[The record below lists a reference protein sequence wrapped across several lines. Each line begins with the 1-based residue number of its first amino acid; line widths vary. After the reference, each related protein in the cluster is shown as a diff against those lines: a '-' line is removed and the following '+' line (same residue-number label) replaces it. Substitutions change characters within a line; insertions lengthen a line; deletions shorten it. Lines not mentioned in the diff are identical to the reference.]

1 MDSEPIDTPCEIG
14 VEKVYLRKNDYFCRE
29 IEINNMAKKEYSNDN
44 PVTMA
49 SEPSVAYV
57 SSVSTPLKTSLK
69 DSMTVEAYFDK
80 VRKALDKRYENL

>member
-1 MDSEPIDTPCEIG
+1 M
-14 VEKVYLRKNDYFCRE
+14 EKVWFRKNDYFCKA
-29 IEINNMAKKEYSNDN
+29 IEKNIMAKKEYSNDN

-57 SSVSTPLKTSLK
+57 SSVSTPLKTDLK
-69 DSMTVEAYFDK
+69 DSMTVEEYFDK

>member
-1 MDSEPIDTPCEIG
+1 MQAKDT
-14 VEKVYLRKNDYFCRE
+14 D
-29 IEINNMAKKEYSNDN
+29 MAKDYNHEN

-57 SSVSTPLKTSLK
+57 SCTSSPKAMPLT
-69 DSMTVEAYFDK
+69 DSITVDEYFEK

>member
-1 MDSEPIDTPCEIG
+1 MSAKMIIFACEK
-14 VEKVYLRKNDYFCRE
+14 ET
-29 IEINNMAKKEYSNDN
+29 NNMAKKEYSNDN

-57 SSVSTPLKTSLK
+57 SSVSAPSKT
-69 DSMTVEAYFDK
+69 SMTVEAYFNK

>member
-1 MDSEPIDTPCEIG
+1 
-14 VEKVYLRKNDYFCRE
+14 
-29 IEINNMAKKEYSNDN
+29 MAIKGYSTEN

-57 SSVSTPLKTSLK
+57 SSVSTPLKTDYK
-69 DSMTVEAYFDK
+69 GSMTVEEYFDK

>member
-1 MDSEPIDTPCEIG
+1 
-14 VEKVYLRKNDYFCRE
+14 
-29 IEINNMAKKEYSNDN
+29 MAKKEYSNDN

-57 SSVSTPLKTSLK
+57 SSVSTLLKSSLEE
-69 DSMTVEAYFDK
+69 SMTVEAYFDK

>member
-1 MDSEPIDTPCEIG
+1 
-14 VEKVYLRKNDYFCRE
+14 
-29 IEINNMAKKEYSNDN
+29 MAKKKYSDDN

-57 SSVSTPLKTSLK
+57 SSVSSSLKRSLK

-80 VRKALDKRYENL
+80 VRIALDKRYENL

>member
-1 MDSEPIDTPCEIG
+1 MASEQYD
-14 VEKVYLRKNDYFCRE
+14 
-29 IEINNMAKKEYSNDN
+29 NNN

-57 SSVSTPLKTSLK
+57 STTPTPKKVRK
-69 DSMTVEAYFDK
+69 DSLSVEEYFEK

>member
-1 MDSEPIDTPCEIG
+1 MASEQYD
-14 VEKVYLRKNDYFCRE
+14 
-29 IEINNMAKKEYSNDN
+29 NNN

-57 SSVSTPLKTSLK
+57 STTPTPTKKVRK
-69 DSMTVEAYFDK
+69 DSLSVEEYFEK

>member
-1 MDSEPIDTPCEIG
+1 ME
-14 VEKVYLRKNDYFCRE
+14 NDYFCRA

-44 PVTMA
+44 SVTMA

-57 SSVSTPLKTSLK
+57 SRVSTPLKTNTHK
-69 DSMTVEAYFDK
+69 DSMTVEEYFDK

>member
-1 MDSEPIDTPCEIG
+1 
-14 VEKVYLRKNDYFCRE
+14 
-29 IEINNMAKKEYSNDN
+29 MAKKEYSNDN

-57 SSVSTPLKTSLK
+57 SSVSTPLKTDLK
-69 DSMTVEAYFDK
+69 DSMTVEEYFDK